1 MAKINSNTIVLT
13 ISVLVPDSAEDAAAV
28 SDTFTEELTAI
39 VQELVGKD
47 RLVEV
52 IVDPK

>member
-1 MAKINSNTIVLT
+1 MAKINSNTVVLT
-13 ISVLVPDSAEDAAAV
+13 ISVLVPDSAEDATAV

-47 RLVEV
+47 RLIEV
-52 IVDPK
+52 SVNTK